1 MATASLYSKCKIHCT
16 YLRVR
21 DRQGEGWGRLIG
33 IPFEIHLMA
42 QVLTACQDEAQ
53 KQTKQNEK
61 EKNICRRKNHAID
74 AS

>member
-1 MATASLYSKCKIHCT
+1 MQNTLYVLESE
-16 YLRVR
+16 
-21 DRQGEGWGRLIG
+21 RQAEGRGGGQLIG

>member
-21 DRQGEGWGRLIG
+21 EAEGREEQLIG

-42 QVLTACQDEAQ
+42 KVLTACQDEAQ
-53 KQTKQNEK
+53 KQTK
-61 EKNICRRKNHAID
+61 
-74 AS
+74 